1 VRFFL
6 LLVVLC
12 TLSSAAQAIKTEP
25 GNTRLVVLISIDQLR
40 GDSIDRI
47 RDRLEPAGFR
57 YFLERGFEFRNAHY
71 RHAATVTA
79 AGHATL
85 ATGTS
90 SGTHGMVGNS
100 WFDTSNNKRVYCVQD
115 PNSRVHDEEFRKRA
129 GSSPA
134 NLLVPTLGD
143 ELIRQLDPNTR
154 VFSVSIKD
162 RSAILMAGR
171 GGKAFWL
178 SRSAGLFTTSDYYYA
193 HDAVPQWVHDFRR
206 DHPLS
211 ALAGRSWEL
220 LHKRSSYR
228 LGSADARSVEVPPRG
243 WTTEFPHVLPHDA
256 GKLVRS
262 LIHSPMGDHYT
273 LEFVEAL
280 LDGESLGRSNSTDM
294 LAIGFSA
301 TDNIGHAFGPNSLE
315 FEDNLLQIDRTL
327 GRLLAMLD
335 ERIGL
340 DRITLALAG
349 DHGTDATPEFRR
361 ELCDASEMARLQ
373 RRELYPSILDPE
385 HPYADPKGP
394 GCEAGRHDP
403 AVFLPRANAAMQRR
417 FEVSEDLVISYRH
430 PNLYLD
436 ETAVAATGLELE
448 EVSQA
453 LADFMGSEPGFA
465 LVLTRAELSSTKRFD
480 DPRIAKMRSGFHPR
494 RSGHVVLTTERFWY
508 LYQNPHTDASMHGS
522 PYVYDTHVPILLVG
536 AGIRRGSS
544 ERSVA
549 PSDIAPTLARVMG
562 IEMPQAQGSPLLE
575 SLVDR

>member
-1 VRFFL
+1 MRLSL
-6 LLVVLC
+6 LLVALC
-12 TLSSAAQAIKTEP
+12 ALSSAAQAISAEP

-57 YFLERGFEFRNAHY
+57 YFLERGVEFRNAHY

-90 SGTHGMVGNS
+90 PGTHGMVGNR
-100 WFDTSNNKRVYCVQD
+100 WFDTNNNKRVYCVED
-115 PNSRVHDEEFRKRA
+115 PNYRVHDEELRKRA

-143 ELIRQLDPNTR
+143 ELIRQLDSNTR
-154 VFSVSIKD
+154 VFGVSIKD

-206 DHPLS
+206 DHPLP
-211 ALAGRSWEL
+211 ALAGRSWDL
-220 LHKRSSYR
+220 LHERSSYR
-228 LGSADARSVEVPPRG
+228 FADQDARSVEVPPAG

-256 GKLVRS
+256 DKLVRC
-262 LIHSPMGDHYT
+262 LRHSPMGDHYT

-315 FEDNLLQIDRTL
+315 YEDNLLQIDRTL

-340 DRITLALAG
+340 DRITFALSG
-349 DHGTDATPEFRR
+349 DHGVDAIPEFRR
-361 ELCDASEMARLQ
+361 ELCAASEMASLQ
-373 RRELYPSILDPE
+373 RRGLYASILDPE
-385 HPYADPKGP
+385 HPYADPNGP

-403 AVFLPRANAAMQRR
+403 AVFLRRANAALQRR
-417 FEVSEDLVISYRH
+417 FEVSEDLVISYWH

-436 ETAVAATGLELE
+436 ESTVATKGLELE
-448 EVSQA
+448 EVSRA

-465 LVLTRAELSSTKRFD
+465 LALTRAELSSTKRFD
-480 DPRIAKMRSGFHPR
+480 DPRIASMRRGFHPR

-508 LYQNPHTDASMHGS
+508 LYQDPHTDASMHGS

-549 PSDIAPTLARVMG
+549 PSDIAPTLARAMG

-575 SLVDR
+575 CLVDQ